1 MNLNRSRLA
10 GSAANLASSGL
21 ASSGLAPSRPA
32 PSPLIPARPA
42 PSPSATVNP
51 YSSVQGDARNV
62 VWLPRSR
69 KAGRRP
75 GDLLVVLLASGVI
88 ILLGLVAVIVRF
100 GPANEPAASLALA
113 PQAQRAR
120 PSPPAAPAPPPA
132 ARETAK
138 ETAKETARETA
149 KEAVL
154 QTAMAPAPVA
164 AARAIVPAAPLSEQ
178 PPGLAFAPD
187 PPRLVTPVPEPAP
200 APRVARLDPQAAP
213 TPTVRPAPVR
223 EPSQTGGAKPALAK
237 PDAAKPEAA
246 KPEAA
251 KPDADKAESAPLRR
265 GGEGST
271 WAVYF
276 DRFPDQKSV
285 AAQINALQG
294 KYGPHLGGRR
304 LTYARAS
311 DEGWRV
317 RVAGLTAESAGEIC
331 EKVRKTGGACAVGG
345 R

>member
-21 ASSGLAPSRPA
+21 AASGLAPSRPA

-42 PSPSATVNP
+42 PSPSA

-132 ARETAK
+132 AK
-138 ETAKETARETA
+138 ETAKEAA

-200 APRVARLDPQAAP
+200 APRVARLDPQTAP

-223 EPSQTGGAKPALAK
+223 EPSQTGGAKPAL
-237 PDAAKPEAA
+237 
-246 KPEAA
+246 A